1 MNIEDYNLRQ
11 SHLSQVI
18 FRTVLVF
25 AGNVIDIECIDD
37 QLLYTCDFIYELGKS
52 TRPYKLNEYSLF
64 RL

>member
-25 AGNVIDIECIDD
+25 AGIVIDIECIDD
-37 QLLYTCDFIYELGKS
+37 QLLYTCEIIYELGDF
-52 TRPYKLNEYSLF
+52 TRPNKLNEYSLF